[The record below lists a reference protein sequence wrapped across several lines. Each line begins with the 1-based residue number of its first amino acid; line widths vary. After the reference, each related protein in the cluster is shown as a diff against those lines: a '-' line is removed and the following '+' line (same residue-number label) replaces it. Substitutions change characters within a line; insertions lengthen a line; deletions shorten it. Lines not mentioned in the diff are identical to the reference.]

1 MIKFQSSVLFVKDL
15 AASHCFY
22 ADLLEQ
28 RVDMDHGEMT
38 YFESGF
44 ALWQFDDESQ
54 RIFNQPCVDQQPEG
68 CGTFELYF
76 QTETLDAVWDRL
88 EQSGIKIVHPIRE
101 QPWGQRVFRVFD
113 PDHHIVAVGEP
124 FAVVTH
130 RFLTQGMG
138 MKDVSARN
146 FMPLEIIIF

>member
-1 MIKFQSSVLFVKDL
+1 MIKLQSSVLFVKDL

-28 RVDMDHGEMT
+28 KVGMVHGEMIG
-38 YFESGF
+38 FESGF
-44 ALWQFDDESQ
+44 ALRQFDDDSQ
-54 RIFNQPCVDQQPEG
+54 TIFIQPCVDQQQEG
-68 CGTFELYF
+68 RGTFELYF
-76 QTETLDAVWDRL
+76 ETETLEAVWNRL

-124 FAVVTH
+124 FAVVPH
-130 RFLTQGMG
+130 RYLAQAMD
-138 MKDVSARN
+138 MKDVSTRN
-146 FMPLEIIIF
+146 FMPLKILIF